1 MTALQSRPTEQR
13 WLLGAAVSLAAL
25 GQIASSAEM
34 AEKARAAGP
43 ISKDVQAY
51 LRQMGVPLKD

>member
-1 MTALQSRPTEQR
+1 
-13 WLLGAAVSLAAL
+13 VSLAAL

-34 AEKARAAGP
+34 AEKARNAGP
-43 ISKDVQAY
+43 ISKEVQAY